1 MKTLKYNTES
11 KLPIFKYI
19 LLALILWNLVS
30 KSDSPIR
37 AILILLMSIS
47 LILEILSTYKIN
59 ARLYTIFKYI
69 IPIPIFIT
77 MYFDHS
83 SSLIYVYIYVLTYLS
98 IYAKH
103 TKETFIYL
111 SLLMLSF
118 LLVITLK
125 GLPFSSLQNYLH
137 HIYAYFLPYLLTIGF
152 SLLGYNRR
160 TSRLEISTLNTEL
173 TIQNKKLQEYA
184 SQIEELTLSD
194 ERNRVAQELHDSL
207 GHYLMAI
214 SMHLDILKKLKDSP
228 QKSEQVLDK
237 TKLIVKDSIAELRN
251 TVFEL
256 KEMKNSTILSES
268 INDLLQTTS
277 PLSEIKFSVDI
288 DSAIENF
295 SPFIKTIIYKTVQ
308 ESLTNGIKH
317 GKSTEFEIKVKVNES
332 INISI
337 RNYGIP
343 PSDIIKSNGLK
354 GINERISLTRGTCD
368 FKILNDGFLVLAII
382 PIRKEDKID

>member
-1 MKTLKYNTES
+1 M
-11 KLPIFKYI
+11 
-19 LLALILWNLVS
+19 
-30 KSDSPIR
+30 
-37 AILILLMSIS
+37 
-47 LILEILSTYKIN
+47 
-59 ARLYTIFKYI
+59 
-69 IPIPIFIT
+69 
-77 MYFDHS
+77 
-83 SSLIYVYIYVLTYLS
+83 
-98 IYAKH
+98 
-103 TKETFIYL
+103 
-111 SLLMLSF
+111 
-118 LLVITLK
+118 
-125 GLPFSSLQNYLH
+125 
-137 HIYAYFLPYLLTIGF
+137 TIGF